1 MRQRARHPHDSTDG
15 AAHGDGP
22 FVSFT
27 DLLSGIVLIFLL
39 MIALLLMRQEGAVS
53 ELKSSVEQKQIET
66 KPTVAD
72 LEKEIAELR
81 RKNEMLSRQDA
92 ENLGRLATMQNALE
106 AITSDLRNRPR
117 FRPAIAVNHYFRA
130 LHAGEKVQKYA
141 RTDVFY
147 LSEDNTRWLSVG
159 SKDRGRYDY
168 GDMNPGTPDQ
178 YKTVPGYNDVNG
190 RCENFSRQAYFK
202 DCGDGY
208 RANLRRDGNKYVGF
222 IAHKG
227 KDFDYSW
234 EVTWEI
240 IAFYDDYFR

>member
-1 MRQRARHPHDSTDG
+1 MRQRARHSHDSTDPT
-15 AAHGDGP
+15 AHSDGP

-53 ELKSSVEQKQIET
+53 ELKSSVEQKQVET

-92 ENLGRLATMQNALE
+92 DNLGRLATAQNALE
-106 AITSDLRNRPR
+106 AIQSDLRNRPR
-117 FRPAIAVNHYFRA
+117 FRPAMAINYYDRE
-130 LHAGEKVQKYA
+130 LHSNQRTQLYA
-141 RTDVFY
+141 RTEY
-147 LSEDNTRWLSVG
+147 IYISEDNTQWMPVV
-159 SKDRGRYDY
+159 SKDKGRYDY
-168 GDMNPGTPDQ
+168 VEATPGTPDAFKNAPT
-178 YKTVPGYNDVNG
+178 YSYTNHS
-190 RCENFSRQAYFK
+190 CETFTRQAYVK

-208 RANLRRDGNKYVGF
+208 RANLRRDGNRYVG
-222 IAHKG
+222 IISNTG
-227 KDFDYSW
+227 KTFNYSW